1 MSRRKDLRLRNFVIA
16 LRLLT
21 IIPLGKKI
29 DLKGGNLASSTIF
42 FPLVGIIIGGFLVLI
57 NIITSFLPSFIR
69 NVLIMIGWIWIT
81 GALHLDG
88 FVDTM
93 DGFAAGEKRE
103 NILRVMRDSF
113 VGAKG
118 IIALI
123 CLLMLKFFI
132 LLEISAEYKNY
143 ALLFSPAI
151 GRYSMVIGTYLSPY
165 ARKEG
170 GMGKEFFNHKTIKD
184 ALWSTIIVIIMGLFL
199 FNLAGFYI
207 IGLNLLVSLLLII
220 YIKKRI
226 GGLTGDTL
234 GALNEIIEITSLFSI
249 YLVG

>member
-1 MSRRKDLRLRNFVIA
+1 VIA

-103 NILRVMRDSF
+103 
-113 VGAKG
+113 
-118 IIALI
+118 
-123 CLLMLKFFI
+123 
-132 LLEISAEYKNY
+132 EI
-143 ALLFSPAI
+143 F
-151 GRYSMVIGTYLSPY
+151 
-165 ARKEG
+165 
-170 GMGKEFFNHKTIKD
+170 
-184 ALWSTIIVIIMGLFL
+184 
-199 FNLAGFYI
+199 
-207 IGLNLLVSLLLII
+207 LLV
-220 YIKKRI
+220 
-226 GGLTGDTL
+226 
-234 GALNEIIEITSLFSI
+234 
-249 YLVG
+249 